1 MEIEMK
7 VKKAE
12 LKVEEVR
19 LDATLQALQQQCDAE
34 AAQAEAYVFEKAA
47 TDLEEESALGSVKV
61 DSTERT
67 RDYVK
72 HQIILKAD
80 SSPLSNIEHNDT
92 LATTV
97 PYKPP
102 KQEPGQCTDTE
113 YVHLPPSADK
123 RKDVSQLSQNIPV
136 RKLSFG
142 ALPTHQSTG
151 YTPQVGNMT
160 DIARFLAW
168 CDLLTGGLRKFSDKP
183 GDYLGWKS
191 SFNNAIDDLNLSA
204 SEEFD

>member
-1 MEIEMK
+1 MSEEGRKSSASVCSKKSHHSRSSKGSVKSAASIAALNARAKAEAARTRAEFAKMEIEIK

-19 LDATLQALQQQCDAE
+19 LDATLQALQQQRDAE

-47 TDLEEESALGSVKV
+47 TDLEEESASGSVKV

-80 SSPLSNIEHNDT
+80 SSPFRNTEHNDT

-97 PYKPP
+97 PYEPP
-102 KQEPGQCTDTE
+102 KQEPGQ
-113 YVHLPPSADK
+113 SG
-123 RKDVSQLSQNIPV
+123 S
-136 RKLSFG
+136 
-142 ALPTHQSTG
+142 PTKTHTS
-151 YTPQVGNMT
+151 
-160 DIARFLAW
+160 
-168 CDLLTGGLRKFSDKP
+168 
-183 GDYLGWKS
+183 
-191 SFNNAIDDLNLSA
+191 
-204 SEEFD
+204 